1 MNWRKVLI
9 NFLLIIVVLVS
20 SYFIMEYL
28 SSMKTTP
35 ESKPRQDTKLY
46 VRAQEVNYE
55 TNSAVISAMG
65 RLSSQEEVD
74 LTSEVQGEILQ
85 GSVVLREGSTF
96 SKGQLLVRI
105 FDEEVRNNLKASK
118 SRFMNGI
125 ASILPD
131 IRIDFP
137 ESYSKYEAFFS
148 SIKID
153 EPLPELPGLDS
164 EKEKVFLAS
173 RNILNDYY
181 SIKSAEVR
189 VGRYKMYAPF
199 DGTFTNVFMEVGSI
213 ANMGSRIASMI
224 RTDKL
229 ELSVPVEAQDIYWI
243 KVGDKVTVTTE
254 DGLHS
259 WQGEVA
265 RKSGYVDPGTQ
276 SINVFVNVKP
286 KKGSPLYQGQY
297 LRATFS
303 NKTIEN
309 SIEIPRNAIFDKNKV
324 YIVEDDLLAVRE
336 VNIHKTTSK
345 TVILSGLETGKWV
358 VTEPLINVSEGTSAE
373 ILK

>member
-1 MNWRKVLI
+1 MG
-9 NFLLIIVVLVS
+9 
-20 SYFIMEYL
+20 YL
-28 SSMKTTP
+28 TSMKTTP
-35 ESKPRQDTKLY
+35 ESKPRKDTKLY
-46 VRAQEVNYE
+46 VRAQQVNYE
-55 TNSAVISAMG
+55 TNSAVISATG

-74 LTSEVQGEILQ
+74 LTSEVQGQILQ
-85 GSVVLREGSTF
+85 GNAILREGTTF
-96 SKGQLLVRI
+96 NKGDLLVRI
-105 FDEEVRNNLKASK
+105 FDEEVKNNLKAAK
-118 SRFMNGI
+118 SRFMHGI

-131 IRIDFP
+131 IKIDYP
-137 ESYSKYEAFFS
+137 ESYSKYQSFFS

-153 EPLPELPGLDS
+153 KPLPDLPGLDS

-181 SIKSAEVR
+181 GIKSSEVR
-189 VGRYKMYAPF
+189 IERYKMYAPF
-199 DGTFTNVFMEVGSI
+199 DGTFTNVFMEVGSV

-229 ELSVPVEAQDIYWI
+229 ELSVPVESDDIYWI
-243 KVGDKVTVTTE
+243 KVGDKVTATTQ
-254 DGLHS
+254 DGIHS
-259 WQGEVA
+259 WDGVVA

-276 SINVFVNVKP
+276 SITVFVNLKP
-286 KKGSPLYQGQY
+286 SSGNPLYQGQY

-324 YIVEDDLLAVRE
+324 YIVENDLLAERE
-336 VNIHKTTSK
+336 VHVHKMTSK
-345 TVILSGLETGKWV
+345 TVILSGLEVDSWV
-358 VTEPLINVSEGTSAE
+358 VTEPLINVSEGVNAE

>member
-1 MNWRKVLI
+1 MNWRK
-9 NFLLIIVVLVS
+9 FLLNILFIIIVIAIA
-20 SYFIMEYL
+20 YFVMGYL

-35 ESKPRQDTKLY
+35 ESKPRKDAILY
-46 VRAQEVNYE
+46 VRAKQVNYE
-55 TNSAVISAMG
+55 TNSAVISATG

-74 LTSEVQGEILQ
+74 LTSEVQGQILQ
-85 GSVVLREGSTF
+85 GNVVLREGTTF
-96 SKGQLLVRI
+96 RKGDLLLRI
-105 FDEEVRNNLKASK
+105 FDEEVKNNLKASK

-131 IRIDFP
+131 IRIDYP
-137 ESYSKYEAFFS
+137 ESYTKYEDFFN

-153 EPLPELPGLDS
+153 KPLPELPGLDS

-181 SIKSAEVR
+181 SIKSTEVR
-189 VGRYKMYAPF
+189 VERYKLYAPF
-199 DGTFTNVFMEVGSI
+199 DGTFTNVFMEVGSV

-243 KVGDKVTVTTE
+243 QVGDKVKASTQ
-254 DGLHS
+254 DGMHS
-259 WQGEVA
+259 WDGVVV
-265 RKSGYVDPGTQ
+265 RKSGFVDPGTQ
-276 SINVFVNVKP
+276 SITVYVNLIP
-286 KKGSPLYQGQY
+286 SPGNQLYQGQY
-297 LRATFS
+297 LKATFS

-324 YIVEDDLLAVRE
+324 FVVENDLLAVRQ
-336 VNIHKTTSK
+336 VNIHKMTSK
-345 TVILSGLETGKWV
+345 TVIFSGLEANAWV
-358 VTEPLINVSEGTSAE
+358 VTEPLINVSEGASAE

>member
-1 MNWRKVLI
+1 MNWRKLLI
-9 NFLLIIVVLVS
+9 NLLSIIIVLAAA
-20 SYFIMEYL
+20 YFIMGYL
-28 SSMKTTP
+28 NSMKTTP
-35 ESKPRQDTKLY
+35 ESKPREDTKLF
-46 VRAQEVNYE
+46 VRAQQVNYE
-55 TNSAVISAMG
+55 TNSAVISATG

-74 LTSEVQGEILQ
+74 LTSEVQGQILQ
-85 GSVVLREGSTF
+85 GSVVLKEGTTF
-96 SKGQLLVRI
+96 RKGDLLVRI

-131 IRIDFP
+131 IRIDYP
-137 ESYSKYEAFFS
+137 ESYTKYEIFFS

-153 EPLPELPGLDS
+153 KPLPELPGLDS

-189 VGRYKMYAPF
+189 VERYKLYAPF
-199 DGTFTNVFMEVGSI
+199 DGTFTNVFMEVGSV

-224 RTDKL
+224 RLDKL
-229 ELSVPVEAQDIYWI
+229 ELSVPVETNDIYWI
-243 KVGDKVTVTTE
+243 EVGDKVTATTQ
-254 DGLHS
+254 DGIHS
-259 WQGEVA
+259 WEGVVA

-276 SINVFVNVKP
+276 SITVFVNLKP
-286 KKGSPLYQGQY
+286 SPGNPLYQGQY

-324 YIVEDDLLAVRE
+324 YIVENNMLAVRE
-336 VNIHKTTSK
+336 IHVHKLTS
-345 TVILSGLETGKWV
+345 TSAILSGLETECWV
-358 VTEPLINVSEGTSAE
+358 VTEPLINVSEGVNAE